1 MKCAKYKHTLT
12 FRGKTLAT
20 RRAHIILP
28 EQLVEDIDRMVGRR
42 RRSGFIAQAIE
53 TELMRL
59 RQLVAIE
66 KAAGS
71 WKSQNHP
78 ELAQGAA
85 RWVSRLRQ
93 ESDKRLNGT

>member
-1 MKCAKYKHTLT
+1 
-12 FRGKTLAT
+12 LAT

-42 RRSGFIAQAIE
+42 RRSSFIAQTIE
-53 TELMRL
+53 TELMPL
-59 RQLVAIE
+59 RQLATIE
-66 KAAGS
+66 QAAGS

-85 RWVSRLRQ
+85 HWVSGLRQ
-93 ESDKRLNGT
+93 ESDQWLDRIRWR